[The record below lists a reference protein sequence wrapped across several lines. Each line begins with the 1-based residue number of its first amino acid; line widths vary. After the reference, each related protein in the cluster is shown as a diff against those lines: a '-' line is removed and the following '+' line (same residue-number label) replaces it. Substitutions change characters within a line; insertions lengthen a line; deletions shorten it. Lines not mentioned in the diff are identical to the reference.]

1 MREPDRPLALDER
14 LAGELARVL
23 DQATL
28 EDFGRALAR
37 KVDQLCAACDDAV
50 KAVDEGAGLLQIAGA
65 AATARYMADSA
76 NDAAQAVVA
85 LVGNGDAEMTTRC
98 LTAAKRAERDAAR
111 VERRWQW
118 LKKRHGGGA
127 A

>member
-1 MREPDRPLALDER
+1 MREHGRSLALDER

-23 DQATL
+23 DTATL

-37 KVDQLCAACDDAV
+37 KVDRLCAACDDAV

-85 LVGNGDAEMTTRC
+85 LVGNGDSALTTHC
-98 LTAAKRAERDAAR
+98 LNAAKKAEREAAR
-111 VERRWQW
+111 VERRWAVM
-118 LKKRHGGGA
+118 KKRHGGA